1 MERLETARYPQSP
14 SGGGC
19 LDDGNRMLLECPL
32 TKRVTRFAESG
43 LTIRSIAQ
51 RLDLHPSSV
60 YRRLVAAGR
69 RRCWTPVTDAERRRI
84 RDLIAADNSRRAVA
98 RSTGRGLGTISRI
111 AKPNDSSTR
120 RLRSAVR
127 CKTCRAKIVQL
138 PCVACEARAAAS

>member
-1 MERLETARYPQSP
+1 MERLKRARYPQSP

-19 LDDGNRMLLECPL
+19 LDDGYRMLLDCPL
-32 TKRVTRFAESG
+32 TKRVERFADRG

-51 RLDLHPSSV
+51 QLDLHPSSV

-69 RRCWTPVTDAERRRI
+69 RCWEPVTDAERRRI

-111 AKPNDSSTR
+111 AKPNDSTTR

-127 CKTCRAKIVQL
+127 CPKCRAKIVQL
-138 PCVACEARAAAS
+138 PCVACEARAADS

>member
-1 MERLETARYPQSP
+1 
-14 SGGGC
+14 
-19 LDDGNRMLLECPL
+19 MLLECPL
-32 TKRVTRFAESG
+32 TKRVTRFAERG

-51 RLDLHPSSV
+51 QLDLHPSSV

-69 RRCWTPVTDAERRRI
+69 RCWEPLTDAERRRI
-84 RDLIAADNSRRAVA
+84 RELIAADNSRRSVA

-111 AKPNDSSTR
+111 AKPHDSTTR

-127 CKTCRAKIVQL
+127 CPTCRAKIVQL